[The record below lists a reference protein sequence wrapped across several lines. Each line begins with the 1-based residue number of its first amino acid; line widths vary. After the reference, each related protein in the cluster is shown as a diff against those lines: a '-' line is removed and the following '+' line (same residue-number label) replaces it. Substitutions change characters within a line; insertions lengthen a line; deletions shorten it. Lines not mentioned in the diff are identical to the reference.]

1 MKKGLIVLAV
11 MLLVLVTGCTS
22 SKEEKM
28 VCTRTSTMNGIKL
41 DLNYQVYYQKD
52 VVNKVQTTEKITS
65 TSKETLAIYKKA
77 VEDLYSNF
85 NGIKHYNYDIA
96 IEGDTLTSKT
106 DINYSKINIDDLL
119 KIDSSIEQ
127 LLNKDNK
134 ISLEK
139 IKEVYESTGAICK

>member
-41 DLNYQVYYQKD
+41 NLNYQVYYQKD

-65 TSKETLAIYKKA
+65 TSKETLATYKKA

-106 DINYSKINIDDLL
+106 DINYSKININDLL

-127 LLNKDNK
+127 LLNKENK

>member
-28 VCTRTSTMNGIKL
+28 VCTRTSTMNGIKPN
-41 DLNYQVYYQKD
+41 LNYQVYYQKD

-65 TSKETLAIYKKA
+65 TSKETLATYKKA

-106 DINYSKINIDDLL
+106 DINYSKININDLL

>member
-65 TSKETLAIYKKA
+65 TSKETLATYKKA
-77 VEDLYSNF
+77 IEDLYSNF
-85 NGIKHYNYDIA
+85 NGIKHYNYDVA

-106 DINYSKINIDDLL
+106 DINYSKININDLL

-127 LLNKDNK
+127 LLNKNNK

>member
-1 MKKGLIVLAV
+1 LKKGLIVLAV

>member
-11 MLLVLVTGCTS
+11 MLLVLVTGCAS

-28 VCTRTSTMNGIKL
+28 VCTRTSTMNKIEL
-41 DLNYQVYYQKD
+41 DLNYQVYYQGD

-65 TSKETLAIYKKA
+65 TSKETLATYKQA
-77 VEDLYSNF
+77 VEGLYSNF
-85 NGIKHYNYDIA
+85 DDIKHYNYDIT

-106 DINYSKINIDDLL
+106 DINYSKININDLL

-127 LLNKDNK
+127 LLNENNK

-139 IKEVYESTGAICK
+139 ITQVYESTGAICK

>member
-1 MKKGLIVLAV
+1 MKKGLIVLVV

-28 VCTRTSTMNGIKL
+28 VCARTSTMNGIKL
-41 DLNYQVYYQKD
+41 NLKYQVYYQKD

-65 TSKETLAIYKKA
+65 TSKETLATYKKA

-106 DINYSKINIDDLL
+106 DINYSKININDLL

>member
-1 MKKGLIVLAV
+1 
-11 MLLVLVTGCTS
+11 
-22 SKEEKM
+22 M

-65 TSKETLAIYKKA
+65 TSKETLATYKKA
-77 VEDLYSNF
+77 IEDLYSNF
-85 NGIKHYNYDIA
+85 NGIKHYNYDIV

-106 DINYSKINIDDLL
+106 DINYSKININDLL

>member
-11 MLLVLVTGCTS
+11 MLLVLVTGCAS

-28 VCTRTSTMNGIKL
+28 VCTRTSTMNKIEL
-41 DLNYQVYYQKD
+41 DLNYQVYYQGD

-65 TSKETLAIYKKA
+65 TSKETLATYKQA

-85 NGIKHYNYDIA
+85 DDIKHYNYDIT

-106 DINYSKINIDDLL
+106 DINYSKININDLL

-127 LLNKDNK
+127 LLNENNK

-139 IKEVYESTGAICK
+139 ITQVYESTGAICK

>member
-41 DLNYQVYYQKD
+41 NLNYQVYYQKD

-65 TSKETLAIYKKA
+65 TSKETLATYKKA

-106 DINYSKINIDDLL
+106 DINYSKININDLL

>member
-65 TSKETLAIYKKA
+65 TSKETLATYKKA
-77 VEDLYSNF
+77 IEDLYSNF
-85 NGIKHYNYDIA
+85 NGIKHYNYDIV

-106 DINYSKINIDDLL
+106 DINYSKININDLL